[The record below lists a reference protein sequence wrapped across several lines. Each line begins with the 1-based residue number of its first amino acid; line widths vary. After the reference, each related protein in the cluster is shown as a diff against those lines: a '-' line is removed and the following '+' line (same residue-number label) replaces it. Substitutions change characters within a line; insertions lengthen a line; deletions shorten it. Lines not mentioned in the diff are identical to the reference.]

1 MKPRKWKAEK
11 KLVTVRER
19 DEKAL
24 INETSDDN
32 IYKAAGKKRAKNF
45 FISLVENAPDTI
57 TLTDRHGKMIY
68 LNAAHKK
75 ITGAKIGEYAPDYYE
90 GGVNEA
96 KKIMKMLYENK
107 GMILNYETTLK
118 SRDGKIVPVLLSA
131 VQLKDKK
138 GNVTATYGI
147 GKDITDRKKM
157 EAQLREKE
165 RLASIGEISAGLAHE
180 LRNPLMAI
188 STAVG
193 VLKKSFSP
201 SKENKN
207 LLNVII
213 EELSNLNKI
222 VNNFLQLCRV
232 EKLELKS
239 NKEIKKIMDNIITYL
254 QEINKISSKIKI
266 KKNYE
271 SLNSKIQI
279 DSSQI
284 TQALSNVIMNA
295 LEAMPRG
302 GELTIKIKETKE
314 KLIIEIT
321 DTGKGINSDELDK
334 IFNLFY
340 TTKPSG
346 IGLGLSLVKKFVINH
361 HGEISVKS
369 NPKSGTTFAV
379 KLPVIQDRNPA
390 AYPPLE
396 TVSPFDTLR
405 VNG

>member
-1 MKPRKWKAEK
+1 M
-11 KLVTVRER
+11 
-19 DEKAL
+19 
-24 INETSDDN
+24 INITSDDN
-32 IYKAAGKKRAKNF
+32 IYKVEIDNVGKRNF
-45 FISLVENAPDTI
+45 FVSLVEHAPDSI
-57 TLTDRHGKMIY
+57 ILADRKGKIFY

-75 ITGAKIGEYAPDYYE
+75 LMGAKNGEYGPDYYE
-90 GGVNEA
+90 GGTKEA

-157 EAQLREKE
+157 EVQLQEKE

-193 VLKKSFSP
+193 VLKKTFSP
-201 SKENKN
+201 SKENKK
-207 LLNVII
+207 LFNVII

-222 VNNFLQLCRV
+222 VSNFLQLCRV

-239 NKEIKKIMDNIITYL
+239 NKEIKKIMDNIIIYL

-266 KKNYE
+266 IKNYE

-314 KLIIEIT
+314 KLIIKIT
-321 DTGKGINSDELDK
+321 DTGRGINPDELDK

-369 NPKSGTTFAV
+369 KPGLGTTFAV

-390 AYPPLE
+390 AYPP
-396 TVSPFDTLR
+396 P
-405 VNG
+405 